1 MKKKIAIIGGG
12 ITACACA
19 LYLVEK
25 NYEVEVFEK
34 KTAIGGILRDVKVEN
49 NLFLSG
55 PQYLEESKWLKVFLK
70 NKILRGL
77 FKEDNLNYGSF
88 TELFDKSPVISN
100 NFAHPTTLKK
110 YKKINISKKN
120 GLTDRIECYQSNI
133 SKPLN
138 KWIKNFNK
146 DTDKLHTDCSKAMQ
160 IGRVFFKNS
169 EKETLKE
176 KKENKIKDKLLG
188 VPFQKKYS
196 SFFTPK
202 KGYDSIFNQIYK
214 ILKKKGVKFNF
225 NQTIKIKKINDL
237 KIFNNKIELKA
248 DFYIWA
254 CNPVPLIKT
263 TQNKILDNP
272 AVKISTFFFEV
283 DLKKKFTSDIY
294 FQIFSNKTKINRIFI
309 YKFSKKLCVNIECF
323 FDNKTRVEIIKDQ
336 AKKILK
342 KFGYSFLKFD
352 LIGEKKDLRHIL
364 FTKNDLK
371 NFTKFYQDS
380 KYINIIPGFW
390 EEYGREQKILKLFKE
405 IEKRIDLQ

>member
-19 LYLVEK
+19 LNLIDK
-25 NYEVEVFEK
+25 KYEVEIFEK
-34 KTAIGGILRDVKVEN
+34 KTVIGGILRDVKLEN
-49 NLFLSG
+49 NFFLSG
-55 PQYLEESKWLKVFLK
+55 PQYLEESKWLKIFLK
-70 NKILRGL
+70 NKNLRSL

-88 TELFDKSPVISN
+88 TELFDRSPVVSN

-110 YKKINISKKN
+110 YKKINLLKKN
-120 GLTDRIECYQSNI
+120 GITDRIGSYQTNI
-133 SKPLN
+133 SRPLN

-146 DTDKLHTDCSKAMQ
+146 DIDKLHIDCSKAMQ
-160 IGRVFFKNS
+160 IGRVFFKTS
-169 EKETLKE
+169 EKKTLKE
-176 KKENKIKDKLLG
+176 KKENNLKDKLLG
-188 VPFQKKYS
+188 VPFQKKYK

-202 KGYDSIFNQIYK
+202 KGYNFIFSQIYK
-214 ILKKKGVKFNF
+214 ILKKRGVKFNF
-225 NQTIKIKKINDL
+225 NQTIKIKKIDDL
-237 KIFNNKIELKA
+237 KIYNNKKELNA

-254 CNPVPLIKT
+254 CNPVPLIKI

-272 AVKISTFFFEV
+272 VVKILTFFFEV
-283 DLKKKFTSDIY
+283 DLKKKLKSDIY
-294 FQIFSNKTKINRIFI
+294 FQIFSNKTKINRIYI
-309 YKFSKKLCVNIECF
+309 YKLSKKICVNIECF
-323 FDNKTRVEIIKDQ
+323 FDNKTRTEIIKNQ

-371 NFTKFYQDS
+371 SFTKFYKDP

-390 EEYGREQKILKLFKE
+390 EEYGREEKILKLFKE